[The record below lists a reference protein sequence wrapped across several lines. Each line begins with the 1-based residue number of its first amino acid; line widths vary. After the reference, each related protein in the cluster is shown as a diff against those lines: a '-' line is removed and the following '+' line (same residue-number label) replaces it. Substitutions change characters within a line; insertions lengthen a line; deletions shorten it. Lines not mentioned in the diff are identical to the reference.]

1 MHKESS
7 GLFESG
13 LSPLKGA
20 LPTARQSRFR
30 GSRSVVK
37 TAVVGGGWAGIAA
50 AVALADA
57 GHDIT
62 VFEMAPQ
69 LGGRA
74 RSVGGAP
81 DYDNGQHILIG
92 AYRDSLALMRRLG
105 VDPGQVL
112 ARLPLALPYPGEPG
126 LRLPP
131 GAPLVAFTRGVL
143 AHGGWPLS
151 ARLGL
156 LAAAAGWLARGFRCA
171 AGLSVAQLCAGLPAA
186 VKRDL
191 VEPLCVAALNT
202 PAPQASARVF
212 LRVLKDALFGGAG
225 SADLLLPRRPLSELL
240 AAPATRWLGDR
251 LRLGRRVRQIEP
263 GWRVDCG
270 AGGKTFDEAFDAVVL
285 ACTSVEAARLT
296 ADLAPAWSAVAQG
309 LRFEPIITV
318 YLHSAGS
325 SLPAPMLA
333 LREGPDAPAQFV
345 FDHGQLGGAAG
356 RFAFVVSGAA
366 PWVAR
371 GGCAEAVLAQ
381 ALRELTWATPPVID
395 KLLTEKRATFA
406 CTPGLARPPAEIAP
420 GLWAAGDYVEG
431 PYPATLEGAVRSGLA
446 AAQGVCAGTAAK
458 GAASGSPTNTP

>member
-1 MHKESS
+1 M
-7 GLFESG
+7 
-13 LSPLKGA
+13 
-20 LPTARQSRFR
+20 R
-30 GSRSVVK
+30 V
-37 TAVVGGGWAGIAA
+37 AVVGAGWAGISA

-57 GHDIT
+57 GHDIA

-69 LGGRA
+69 AGGRA
-74 RSVGGAP
+74 RSVAGAP

-105 VDPGQVL
+105 VAPEQTL
-112 ARLPLALPYPGEPG
+112 LRLPLALPYPGEPG
-126 LRLPP
+126 LCLPP
-131 GAPLVAFTRGVL
+131 GPPLIAFARGVL
-143 AHGGWPLS
+143 AHGGWSLG

-156 LAAAAGWLARGFRCA
+156 LVAAGGWLARGFRCDPR
-171 AGLSVAQLCAGLPAA
+171 LSVDELCAGLPAP

-202 PAPQASARVF
+202 PASQASAQVF
-212 LRVLKDALFGGAG
+212 LRVLKDALFSGAG

-240 AAPATRWLGDR
+240 AAPASTWLGDR
-251 LRLGRRVRQIEP
+251 LRLGRRVRQLEA
-263 GWRVDCG
+263 GWRVDG
-270 AGGKTFDEAFDAVVL
+270 EAFDAVVL

-296 ADLAPAWSAVAQG
+296 AGIAPAWAATAQA

-318 YLHSAGS
+318 YLHSHGS
-325 SLPAPMLA
+325 ALPAPMLA

-345 FDHGQLGGAAG
+345 FDHGQLGGAPG

-381 ALRELTWATPPVID
+381 AMRELRWATAPVVD
-395 KLLTEKRATFA
+395 RLLTEKRATFA
-406 CTPGLARPPAEIAP
+406 CTPGLARPPARIAP
-420 GLWAAGDYVEG
+420 GLWAAGDYVDG
-431 PYPATLEGAVRSGLA
+431 PYPATLEGAVRAGRS
-446 AAQGVCAGTAAK
+446 AAQGVGADAGSGTAAN